1 MAQTEDHLS
10 DLDRHVQL
18 LEQKVDELRAS
29 LTHWQQ
35 WYLEYSALKE
45 EVENLPTGGPPP
57 RKELARIR
65 RDFESDLLTK
75 KEVNEIF
82 GKNDLKEVDQIT
94 SVLSRRLDYVEKN
107 IETLQKL
114 VEAEENRLAAAV
126 VIAHP
131 DGGTDEETGLPITDI
146 IEELDED
153 DNVVRSRLQ
162 TGSDAEPRVVEALKK
177 LGIHDIPETK
187 ADLHQTP
194 APTPSAP
201 AEDAEQAGRPSP
213 AVTSAQRLALNGTPD
228 QESPKA
234 RKSVSF
240 SEDTKE
246 GHEAEQPTQSLD
258 AGARRLQKLME
269 TAKALEAM
277 DMSKA
282 VIPEGESPEDSELR
296 RQMLEYSMSEIGPV
310 VAELELDEDY
320 SDEDME
326 WDETEEEDDDDEDS
340 LGRSQHTVIT
350 DDYIKRMQ
358 ELEKRLGVKS
368 AFTVQRPE
376 QTNGIPESDGIGRI
390 SVVGKTSSPTEAV
403 QPPTAAPRKKEKK
416 GVRFAPELDI
426 AEEKKVQPAPKL
438 VPRSPAPSTVV
449 DIVEKATSSAAQEA
463 EEADEEEEPEA
474 RPKRVSRFK
483 KERKMGVPM
492 SASSVATLPP
502 GPHQLPATFF
512 NTTPSEPITAPT
524 GPEGQTLASTVI
536 ERTPSSQP
544 KTPEDIDDDLLYQA
558 AAVEYN
564 RLRNRIIQREGGFN
578 KKEELEIVPLDE
590 EEGGPKRVS
599 KFKAARLA
607 RSQ

>member
-1 MAQTEDHLS
+1 MAQEKDHFT

-18 LEQKVDELRAS
+18 LEKKVDELRAS

-45 EVENLPTGGPPP
+45 EVENLPTGGPTP
-57 RKELARIR
+57 RKDLARIR
-65 RDFESDLLTK
+65 RDFESEILTK
-75 KEVNEIF
+75 KEVLEIF

-114 VEAEENRLAAAV
+114 VETEENRLAAAV

-177 LGIHDIPETK
+177 LGIHDIPNTK
-187 ADLHQTP
+187 ADLQQTP
-194 APTPSAP
+194 APSPSAP
-201 AEDAEQAGRPSP
+201 VEAAKQTAEPSS
-213 AVTSAQRLALNGTPD
+213 AVTPAQRPALNNTPN

-234 RKSVSF
+234 RKTVSF
-240 SEDTKE
+240 SDDTKE
-246 GHEAEQPTQSLD
+246 GHEAEQPTRSLD

-269 TAKALEAM
+269 TAKAFEAM

-326 WDETEEEDDDDEDS
+326 WNETEEEDDDEDS

-376 QTNGIPESDGIGRI
+376 QTNRIPEEGIGRI
-390 SVVGKTSSPTEAV
+390 SVVGKASLPTESA
-403 QPPTAAPRKKEKK
+403 QPPTASPREKEKK

-426 AEEKKVQPAPKL
+426 AEEKNSQPAPKL
-438 VPRSPAPSTVV
+438 APRSPAPSTVT
-449 DIVEKATSSAAQEA
+449 DIVEKVTSSATQEA
-463 EEADEEEEPEA
+463 EEEEEEFEA
-474 RPKRVSRFK
+474 PPKRVSRFK
-483 KERKMGVPM
+483 KERKTGAPL
-492 SASSVATLPP
+492 SASSAATLPP
-502 GPHQLPATFF
+502 GPHQLPAKFF
-512 NTTPSEPITAPT
+512 NTTPSEPIMAPT
-524 GPEGQTLASTVI
+524 GPEGQTLANTVV
-536 ERTPSSQP
+536 ERTVSSQP

-564 RLRNRIIQREGGFN
+564 RLRNRIIQKEGGFN

-590 EEGGPKRVS
+590 EEGGPQRVS